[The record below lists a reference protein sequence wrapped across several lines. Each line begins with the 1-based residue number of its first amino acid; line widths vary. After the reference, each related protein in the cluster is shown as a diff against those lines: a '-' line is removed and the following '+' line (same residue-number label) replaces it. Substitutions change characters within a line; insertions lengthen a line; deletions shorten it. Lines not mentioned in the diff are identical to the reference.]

1 MESTAICPLRRKR
14 RYDGA
19 MRVALISDLH
29 GNDLALEAVLA
40 DVRRRGVEQ
49 IACLGDTATLGPHP
63 REVLAR
69 LRDLSCPCI
78 VGNHDAFLHDPDL
91 VRSYNEAPVITEA
104 VLWCRDRLTAE
115 ELDFVG
121 TFVATWEL
129 PLDGAGRLVLCH
141 GTPRSHME
149 DLLST
154 TPPEAVDA
162 MLAGC
167 EATVIA
173 AGHTHIQM
181 LRQHRGIL
189 LVNPGSVGMPFEEYV
204 FGKVPKLLPYAEWAC
219 VEAERGR
226 VSVSL
231 HRVELDRAALRASVA
246 GSSNPLASWLSSQY
260 A

>member
-1 MESTAICPLRRKR
+1 
-14 RYDGA
+14 